1 MRKPIVIHTKI
12 GKAYKLIVLLCLIVF
27 VQGCV
32 KQVQHINFNS
42 LGFAKIKKQ
51 IGELKEASISGNII
65 YNNKPFP
72 LEAIYKKTK
81 SGYVIIFFNPYMEEI
96 GEAVYDGKMQYK
108 FVQKFDN
115 SFKKVLNKLSKVLP
129 NLIFGKVE
137 LNNTIYRVTNDYI
150 YFKVG
155 KMSVKMDLKKL
166 VIKSA
171 ELQGIKIEYKSFQ
184 KLSKGFWIAKK
195 EELFYNGFMIAELMI
210 DNKND

>member
-1 MRKPIVIHTKI
+1 MRKPIVIHAKI
-12 GKAYKLIVLLCLIVF
+12 KRVYKLVVLFCLIVF

-32 KQVQHINFNS
+32 KQVQHIDFNS

-51 IGELKEASISGNII
+51 MGELKEASISGNII
-65 YNNKPFP
+65 YNNKPSPF
-72 LEAIYKKTK
+72 EAVYKKTK
-81 SGYVIIFFNPYMEEI
+81 SGYIIIFFNPYMEEI

-115 SFKKVLNKLSKVLP
+115 SFKRVLNELSNVLP

-137 LNNTIYRVTNDYI
+137 LNNTIYRVTDHYI

-155 KMSVKMDLKKL
+155 KMSIKMDLKKL

-171 ELQGIKIEYKSFQ
+171 ELRGIKIEYKSFQ
-184 KLSKGFWIAKK
+184 KLSSGFWIAKK
-195 EELFYNGFMIAELMI
+195 EELFYNGSMIAELMI
-210 DNKND
+210 SNKND